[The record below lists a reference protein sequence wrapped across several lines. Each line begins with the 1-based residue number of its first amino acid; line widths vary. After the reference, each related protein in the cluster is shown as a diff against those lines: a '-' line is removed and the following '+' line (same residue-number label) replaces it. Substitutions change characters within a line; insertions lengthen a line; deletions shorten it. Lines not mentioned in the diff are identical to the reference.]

1 MFDVARDENSPFS
14 AVKYLFTS
22 APEGI
27 VNLVT
32 TEQSGRMRHV
42 QIQRNFLGKYQH
54 VSNSLLKNVKT
65 IDVQKPIKR
74 NCSKTDSTD

>member
-1 MFDVARDENSPFS
+1 MMDVARNENSAFS

-22 APEGI
+22 VPDGI

-54 VSNSLLKNVKT
+54 ISNSLLKNVIT
-65 IDVQKPIKR
+65 IDV
-74 NCSKTDSTD
+74 